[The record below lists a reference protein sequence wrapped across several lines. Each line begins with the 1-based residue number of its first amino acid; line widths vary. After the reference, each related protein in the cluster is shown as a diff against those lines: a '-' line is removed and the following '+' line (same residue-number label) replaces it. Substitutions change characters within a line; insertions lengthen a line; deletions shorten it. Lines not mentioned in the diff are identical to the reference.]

1 MIYFDNAATTKPH
14 KDVLDSFNKVN
25 ETVYFNPNSPHK
37 WGLQAEKVLLQ
48 AKERISSMLS
58 IGQNTDVIFTSGAT
72 ESNNIALKGI
82 AYRKSNLQMKLLL
95 PF

>member
-37 WGLQAEKVLLQ
+37 WGLQAEKG
-48 AKERISSMLS
+48 ASTSKGTYIINAIYRTK
-58 IGQNTDVIFTSGAT
+58 TDVIFTSGAT

>member
-37 WGLQAEKVLLQ
+37 WGCKREGASTS
-48 AKERISSMLS
+48 KERISSMLS
-58 IGQNTDVIFTSGAT
+58 IGQ
-72 ESNNIALKGI
+72 K
-82 AYRKSNLQMKLLL
+82 QMLFSQVVPLNRII
-95 PF
+95 

>member
-1 MIYFDNAATTKPH
+1 M
-14 KDVLDSFNKVN
+14 
-25 ETVYFNPNSPHK
+25 
-37 WGLQAEKVLLQ
+37 GLQAEKVLLQ

>member
-1 MIYFDNAATTKPH
+1 M
-14 KDVLDSFNKVN
+14 
-25 ETVYFNPNSPHK
+25 
-37 WGLQAEKVLLQ
+37 GLQAEKVLLQ

-58 IGQNTDVIFTSGAT
+58 IGQKTDVIFTSGAT

>member
-1 MIYFDNAATTKPH
+1 MKLFISIQI
-14 KDVLDSFNKVN
+14 VLTSGVA
-25 ETVYFNPNSPHK
+25 
-37 WGLQAEKVLLQ
+37 AEKVLLQ

-58 IGQNTDVIFTSGAT
+58 IGQKQMLFSSGAT

>member
-1 MIYFDNAATTKPH
+1 MKESVLSDIMRLQKPH

-37 WGLQAEKVLLQ
+37 WGLQAEKVLL

-58 IGQNTDVIFTSGAT
+58 IGQNRCYFH
-72 ESNNIALKGI
+72 KWCH
-82 AYRKSNLQMKLLL
+82 
-95 PF
+95 

>member
-37 WGLQAEKVLLQ
+37 WGLQAEKASTSKGTYIINAIYGTKQMLFSQVVPLN
-48 AKERISSMLS
+48 RI
-58 IGQNTDVIFTSGAT
+58 I
-72 ESNNIALKGI
+72 
-82 AYRKSNLQMKLLL
+82 
-95 PF
+95 

>member
-1 MIYFDNAATTKPH
+1 MRPTKPH

-58 IGQNTDVIFTSGAT
+58 IGQ
-72 ESNNIALKGI
+72 K
-82 AYRKSNLQMKLLL
+82 QMLFSQVVPLNRII
-95 PF
+95 